1 MLKYLSCM
9 KKLHDSCIS
18 NKGNMSD
25 DYLLQEIR
33 TGSSHNMLLS
43 ASMLLLITA
52 VGKIL
57 NICNYSIVT
66 MHICI
71 SL

>member
-1 MLKYLSCM
+1 MIAVL
-9 KKLHDSCIS
+9 S

-43 ASMLLLITA
+43 ASLLLLITA

-57 NICNYSIVT
+57 NICNYSIVP
-66 MHICI
+66 CI
-71 SL
+71 YVLACE